1 MHEDALAVEA
11 VKSGDRERYAELV
24 HRYERMVYAIAWSHL
39 GHRDLCDEAAQET
52 FFNGFRFL
60 AALRNPDKY
69 ASWIARIARNVAF
82 TIARRRRRQVE
93 NERQRLLE
101 GKNKADLSSS
111 AERVESLT
119 ETLQD
124 VVKELPPNQRECL
137 VLYYLQERNTRECAE
152 ALGVR
157 EETFRVRLHRARNA
171 LRMGVQDRLERSLKK
186 LGPKKG
192 LDRRVLSVV
201 PAAPMACGASG
212 FGGVGAIALTAAL
225 QLTPLLLL
233 LGWAHRQ
240 IVQNFRSAQDYRRD
254 LQRRH
259 LPRHFAMMIVAAV
272 AGAVLYRRYGAQVL
286 GLIVA
291 LFLLPAMFR
300 GFLFLRVNRTRFALA
315 NALGSAAMFLA
326 FSVQALEGGSYYW
339 AFLAAMLFYNVALWT
354 ARKSMPGRFDYHLAL
369 RATFDELGHI
379 KQTVSASRRAT
390 SQDMRRFARF
400 LGELFLIF
408 DYSIRKQEC
417 VLAMPS
423 ITLNAWR
430 ILWPWREFALASRIV
445 MQNDGTCSVILS
457 KRDWNEITAVCSERD
472 VFRAALEARIA
483 DTLEQA
489 WAFFLSGREEQA
501 KALLQPRPDEQ
512 ILIRPIHELRSMTVI
527 YLVGI
532 IGAVVALAL
541 WLSVHA
547 LITWGKD
554 QSKEPVRAV
563 APLEFSRPK
572 NTGSVPHHEHVTSVA
587 PGDPAK

>member
-1 MHEDALAVEA
+1 
-11 VKSGDRERYAELV
+11 LV

-52 FFNGFRFL
+52 FVHGFRFL
-60 AALRNPDKY
+60 AALRKPDKY

-82 TIARRRRRQVE
+82 TIGRRRRREME
-93 NERQRLLE
+93 NERRWLLE
-101 GKNKADLSSS
+101 RKTKAIVSKSSEREESPADILQERRKKLS
-111 AERVESLT
+111 E
-119 ETLQD
+119 
-124 VVKELPPNQRECL
+124 KHRECL

-157 EETFRVRLHRARNA
+157 AETFRVRLHRARNA
-171 LRMGVQDRLERSLKK
+171 LRTEMQYRLERSLKK

-192 LDRRVLSVV
+192 LDKRVLSVV
-201 PAAPMACGASG
+201 PAAPMACGAIG
-212 FGGVGAIALTAAL
+212 FGGVGAIALKAAL
-225 QLTPLLLL
+225 QLTPVLLLL
-233 LGWAHRQ
+233 RWAHHQ
-240 IVQNFRSAQDYRRD
+240 IVQNFRSAQDYRRN
-254 LQRRH
+254 LKRRH
-259 LPRHFAMMIVAAV
+259 LPRQFAMMITAAV
-272 AGAVLYRRYGAQVL
+272 GGAVLYQRYGAQML
-286 GLIVA
+286 GLILA
-291 LFLLPAMFR
+291 LFLLPAVFKV
-300 GFLFLRVNRTRFALA
+300 FLFLRVNRTRFAWA

-369 RATFDELGHI
+369 RAAFDELGHI
-379 KQTVSASRRAT
+379 KETVFASRRAT

-400 LGELFLIF
+400 LGELFLIV
-408 DYSIRKQEC
+408 DYSVRKQEC

-423 ITLNAWR
+423 MTFNAWR

-445 MQNDGTCSVILS
+445 IQNDGTCSVILS

-489 WAFFLSGREEQA
+489 WAFFLSGKEEKA
-501 KALLQPRPDEQ
+501 KAILQPRPDDQ
-512 ILIRPIHELRSMTVI
+512 ILMRPIHELRSMKVI
-527 YLVGI
+527 YLVSI

-547 LITWGKD
+547 LTTWGKD
-554 QSKEPVRAV
+554 QSKEPVRSV
-563 APLEFSRPK
+563 VPLESSRPK
-572 NTGSVPHHEHVTSVA
+572 NTGSVPHHEHVTSVE